1 MENELISLYGSLCL
15 SDIPK
20 ELISTGNNGKKY
32 LNISIRQR
40 REPSQWGHT
49 HNVLVDIP
57 QEQRVK
63 GSKAIYIGN
72 LKVSAP
78 KPPQSDT
85 TKDLPF

>member
-1 MENELISLYGSLCL
+1 MENNSISLYGSLCL

-49 HNVLVDIP
+49 HNVLVDVP
-57 QEQRVK
+57 KEQRAE
-63 GSKAIYIGN
+63 GSKPIYIGN
-72 LKVSAP
+72 LKASAP
-78 KPPQSDT
+78 KPQQNET

>member
-1 MENELISLYGSLCL
+1 MENNSISLYGSLCL

-20 ELISTGNNGKKY
+20 EFICIGNNGKKY

-72 LKVSAP
+72 LKASAP
-78 KPPQSDT
+78 KPQQNEP

>member
-1 MENELISLYGSLCL
+1 MENGSISLYGSLCL

-20 ELISTGNNGKKY
+20 EFISTSNNGKKY

-57 QEQRVK
+57 KEQRVE

-72 LKVSAP
+72 LKVSSS
-78 KPPQSDT
+78 KQQQGDT
-85 TKDLPF
+85 AKDLSF